1 MPVSSGD
8 DECLSCAVVPLDGIR
23 DPSWLAWL
31 TVVLRS
37 KELVVLACRNR
48 GFLSMY
54 LCANGVVSTSSRFV
68 CDRVRAAMTWAVKIV
83 ECLVAIPEL
92 PFRLNI

>member
-1 MPVSSGD
+1 MPGSAGED
-8 DECLSCAVVPLDGIR
+8 ACLSCAVPWVGIG
-23 DPSWLAWL
+23 DAPWLAWL

-54 LCANGVVSTSSRFV
+54 LCAKGVVSTSSRFV
-68 CDRVRAAMTWAVKIV
+68 WDRVRAAMTLAEKIE
-83 ECLVAIPEL
+83 ECLATIL
-92 PFRLNI
+92 NLSFRLDI